1 MICAVYARK
10 STEQDVS
17 DDAKSVTRQLALARA
32 FADERGWTV
41 AEEYVDDGIS
51 GAVASKLVNR
61 ARLLAAA
68 SEGKFSAVI
77 VRDYDRLSRDDREGP
92 GFIYALEDCGVEIWY
107 YADRSRVDTRTALTR
122 GMLSMKATFAA
133 AEREAAQS
141 RTREALRSKAQR
153 GHVAGGLCYGYKN
166 VRTGDHVEREIIP
179 AEAAIICRIFAEIA
193 QGRGFALIAKGL
205 NADAVP
211 CPRGRCWAMSG
222 VREMVFRD
230 LYQGR
235 VVYGKTTWD
244 YRKGRKFKIAA
255 PESAWIIR
263 EDPRLRIVDEDL
275 WKAAHT
281 RLDRTRQT
289 YLRRT
294 GGALWGRPE
303 AGIEARHLL
312 SGFVVCGTCGGA
324 MHAIRRTGR
333 RGRPKIYFTCNNARV
348 NGACGNR
355 LSLTVSELDRVVVE
369 TIRKYV
375 LTPEIVEDVITRAI
389 ELYASEADVYAERRD
404 RLTAEATR
412 LQDELARF
420 TEAIRLG
427 GPLVSLVAEIK
438 HTEQRRADVL
448 AQLEHLEG
456 LAKAPAW
463 DDSLRDEI
471 RRRLVEW
478 QELIGREPE
487 VARQILRRLLVGR
500 LKLTPHVTDAGRWYQ
515 VEGQATYGQLF
526 EGLPCV
532 VGVVPPG

>member
-1 MICAVYARK
+1 
-10 STEQDVS
+10 
-17 DDAKSVTRQLALARA
+17 
-32 FADERGWTV
+32 
-41 AEEYVDDGIS
+41 
-51 GAVASKLVNR
+51 
-61 ARLLAAA
+61 
-68 SEGKFSAVI
+68 
-77 VRDYDRLSRDDREGP
+77 
-92 GFIYALEDCGVEIWY
+92 VEIWY

-153 GHVAGGLCYGYKN
+153 GHVAGGVCYGYKN

-179 AEAAIICRIFAEIA
+179 AEAAIIRRIFAEIA
-193 QGRGFALIAKGL
+193 QGRGYAVVAKGL
-205 NADAVP
+205 NADAVRY
-211 CPRGRCWAMSG
+211 PRGRCWAMTG

-230 LYQGR
+230 LYRGR

-275 WKAAHT
+275 WKAAHA

-294 GGALWGRPE
+294 GGTLWGRPE

-333 RGRPKIYFTCNNARV
+333 RGRPKIYYTCNNWRV
-348 NGACGNR
+348 NGACANR

-389 ELYASEADVYAERRD
+389 ELYASEADVYAERRE
-404 RLTAEATR
+404 RLTAEAER
-412 LQDELARF
+412 LQAEATRF

-427 GPLVSLVAEIK
+427 GPLVMLVAELK
-438 HTEQRRADVL
+438 SAEQRRADVL

-463 DDSLRDEI
+463 DD
-471 RRRLVEW
+471 
-478 QELIGREPE
+478 
-487 VARQILRRLLVGR
+487 
-500 LKLTPHVTDAGRWYQ
+500 K
-515 VEGQATYGQLF
+515 
-526 EGLPCV
+526 
-532 VGVVPPG
+532 PPGGDRATAQRVAATHRPRARGRAPATPAAPGRAPEAHAARHRHGTLVSG